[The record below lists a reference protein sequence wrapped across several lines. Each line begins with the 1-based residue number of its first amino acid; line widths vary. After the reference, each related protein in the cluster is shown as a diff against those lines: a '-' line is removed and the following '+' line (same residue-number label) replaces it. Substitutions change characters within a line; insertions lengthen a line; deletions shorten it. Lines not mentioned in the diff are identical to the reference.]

1 MHLPDLE
8 KQTAMKTLPSLT
20 VPIVVLLSLC
30 SAWILLCCHVE
41 SLDLGR
47 KCNHGHV
54 NPPIWLVGTSP
65 RSRQHVILVRFYG
78 AVSPSH
84 TYNDGSSDDD
94 DDDVVRS
101 WQYLVWATTSTCIS

>member
-1 MHLPDLE
+1 
-8 KQTAMKTLPSLT
+8 MKTLPSLT

-54 NPPIWLVGTSP
+54 NPPIWLVGRYIASE
-65 RSRQHVILVRFYG
+65 QAACNLGEVLW
-78 AVSPSH
+78 VSISLSH
-84 TYNDGSSDDD
+84 
-94 DDDVVRS
+94 
-101 WQYLVWATTSTCIS
+101 I

>member
-41 SLDLGR
+41 SLGLGR
-47 KCNHGHV
+47 KCNHGHESTYM
-54 NPPIWLVGTSP
+54 VGRYITSEQAACNLGEVLWG
-65 RSRQHVILVRFYG
+65 SISL
-78 AVSPSH
+78 SH
-84 TYNDGSSDDD
+84 
-94 DDDVVRS
+94 
-101 WQYLVWATTSTCIS
+101 I